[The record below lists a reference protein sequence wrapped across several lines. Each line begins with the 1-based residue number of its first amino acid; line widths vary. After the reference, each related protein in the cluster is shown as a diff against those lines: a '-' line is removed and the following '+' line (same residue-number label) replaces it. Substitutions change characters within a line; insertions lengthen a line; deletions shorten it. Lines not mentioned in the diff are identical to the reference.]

1 MSFNNTFDKRELR
14 EKVNRAS
21 EDFGTG
27 DFLMRPEDTSIQGA
41 SEDFMKYL
49 QNPFSE
55 VEQNIEDDNV
65 TKEASLE
72 RNNFD
77 ALKGN
82 GTPLLPEKTVENEQ
96 QINVPPTAPNL
107 GANKPNIG
115 LSNSSLPSVDNEPK
129 QLDILEQLKAARA
142 ANEAAMLAAKQSDMS
157 TDLGNVI
164 MQSGAMAG
172 EGIVN
177 RSGNTKIKL
186 DPLQVK
192 SNEVDFAGS
201 ANKGRLDAL
210 MQEYGIKKGIDDTA
224 YNRKKDEQDR
234 KDRLNARAE
243 EMKLKREEMDYKKKN
258 DAAAKTLAKEEV
270 KEGIQISK
278 ENRKVRRDLDESI
291 PALESQ
297 LQNIKEAKAMLMDNP
312 QTGKTGVATG
322 PVDQYYSKFTKEGQ
336 TLEKKLNKISLDT
349 MVKMF
354 SGMSKAVDTNAE
366 RAQFQSTQP
375 QMRDYQDVNIDT
387 LTKLEN
393 SINSVIKKTNAA
405 RQLYDRTGD
414 FTQPE
419 EKQSNVAPKND
430 NSSYPKKVFNNKGQS
445 ATVSNAQEEAEAKSE
460 GFN

>member
-1 MSFNNTFDKRELR
+1 MSFNNAFDKKKVRE
-14 EKVNRAS
+14 EANRAS

-27 DFLMRPEDTSIQGA
+27 EFLMRPEDTSIQGA

-49 QNPFSE
+49 NDPFAE
-55 VEQNIEDDNV
+55 VKQNIANDEIMDAAAPGR
-65 TKEASLE
+65 EM
-72 RNNFD
+72 FD
-77 ALKGN
+77 QLKGN
-82 GTPLLPEKTVENEQ
+82 NTPDLPQALASQSMSQESGMSSKGPQTGFTPPNT
-96 QINVPPTAPNL
+96 PPTPT
-107 GANKPNIG
+107 PQ
-115 LSNSSLPSVDNEPK
+115 E
-129 QLDILEQLKAARA
+129 DILAQLKAARA
-142 ANEAAMLAAKQSDMS
+142 ANEAAMGSARAADRS
-157 TDLGNVI
+157 TELGNLI
-164 MQSGAMAG
+164 MKSGAMAG
-172 EGIVN
+172 QGIVN
-177 RSGNTKIKL
+177 RAGNTNIKL
-186 DPLQVK
+186 DPAQVAAK
-192 SNEVDFAGS
+192 EAELAGAS
-201 ANKGRLDAL
+201 GKGKLEAL
-210 MQEYGIKKGIDDTA
+210 MQDYGIKKGIEDTK
-224 YNRKKDEQDR
+224 YSRDKDVTDR

-243 EMKLKREEMDYKKKN
+243 EMQLRRDEMDYKKKN

-278 ENRKVRRDLDESI
+278 ENRKIRKDLDESI

-322 PVDQYYSKFTKEGQ
+322 PVDQYYSKVTKEGQ

-419 EKQSNVAPKND
+419 EKQSTVAPKAAA
-430 NSSYPKKVFNNKGQS
+430 SSQD
-445 ATVSNAQEEAEAKSE
+445 EEAKKWATSNPNDPRAAAILKRL
-460 GFN
+460 GL